1 MAKTRSLQVVISGDA
16 KDLNRAFKSVDQSAK
31 HTESK
36 LGSFGK
42 NAAKGF
48 ALVGAA
54 AAGAAVVGLKKA
66 TDAAIEAEKSQ
77 ARMEAQ
83 LKASGASYKAHAKEI
98 DAVIQKHS
106 KLAGIDDEDL
116 QDAFTNIVRSSGS
129 VQTGLKNV
137 GLAADISAA
146 RHISAAKA
154 GELVGKVAAGNTN
167 ALARYGVKVKEGA
180 TVQEALAAAQRK
192 FGGQSEAYGK
202 TTAGAMARAGV
213 AVENLG
219 EIVGAKLAPFIA
231 KGANALANFVDKS
244 GGLAGPIR
252 TASGA
257 IRSAYNNI
265 VEAVSRFQRR
275 HAKEIDDVI
284 RAARALGRAFRAVFE
299 NVVVPV
305 VRTAVEILGRV
316 LGRIARVLGGI
327 IGTVAALINGDWR
340 TAWRRF
346 RGVVADTVKGVA
358 GTIKD
363 VGGAVWSAVTALG
376 KLVVR
381 GIVKGIKAT
390 PGAIADAIKGLFKG
404 VAGIV
409 GNAVGDVAGAAS
421 TAAQQSP
428 GIGPGSTPG
437 PLLPGG
443 ATPGGLSSA
452 ARSGLSKIQQLFGG
466 VRVTSGRRSPAEN
479 ARVGGAPNSDHLSG
493 NALDLVPTEGWT
505 PSGVARL
512 DRIVAWAKRSGL
524 VRWIGW
530 RGVPGHGPGDH
541 LHLSF
546 KSGGRDTGDV
556 TASTPGRIAGVSG
569 NAKSGIGLAVDAA
582 VKAGFSGT
590 DLVNMVAIAGRESG
604 YNPAA
609 HNPVPPD
616 DSWGLWQIN
625 VRPEANPRFKSW
637 KLTDPYVNAR
647 AARILF
653 KSAGLSPWKHAGG
666 PLGDTNVA
674 AARAAVRAYRAGGGK
689 GPAAAPSGGGGGAA
703 PEKVNPYDLAIA
715 GSDVAVAEAT
725 GGGRGLGGG
734 RVSPALAEAQAQS
747 NRLAIVNREI
757 RRVRTGL
764 KKAKTPATKLRLRQQ
779 LAQLLGERNT
789 ITGRI
794 EELRKSPELDA
805 GEALPT
811 PGDFLSART
820 SQAGLTAGLE
830 DDLAV
835 AREAVDLRRGEYGT
849 ALGTGDPRKISE
861 AADALKAAS
870 ENLESVSTTIAEA
883 AKQERI
889 DWSNAELALAQLTDA
904 TEDDVAALQSRQSLE
919 EQALA
924 EAQAANDPR
933 RISEAAS
940 NLKGTR
946 DALKEFQKAAE
957 EDKRAREEHT
967 AALKAVADELKRQTD
982 FAERVQTTESF
993 QLKKYLA
1000 DVISGQIG
1008 GTGVVPR
1015 SYTPGSGVAYQY

>member
-83 LKASGASYKAHAKEI
+83 LKASGASYKAHASEI

-154 GELVGKVAAGNTN
+154 GELVGKVAAGNTG

-257 IRSAYNNI
+257 IRSAYNSI
-265 VEAVSRFQRR
+265 VETVSRFQRR

-466 VRVTSGRRSPAEN
+466 VRVTSGLRSPAEN

-582 VKAGFSGT
+582 VKAGFTGT

-604 YNPAA
+604 YNPTA

-653 KSAGLSPWKHAGG
+653 KGAGLSPWKHAGG

-689 GPAAAPSGGGGGAA
+689 GPAVAPSGGGGGGAA

-715 GSDVAVAEAT
+715 GSDVDIAEAQSG
-725 GGGRGLGGG
+725 GGGRGLGGR

-757 RRVRTGL
+757 RRLRTGL

-779 LAQLLGERNT
+779 LAEKLGERNT

-794 EELRKSPELDA
+794 TELRTPPEATDAATGADVATAEVPERVSPLTGLDADIERINLAERAGEISPEQA
-805 GEALPT
+805 R
-811 PGDFLSART
+811 DFR
-820 SQAGLTAGLE
+820 QAQ
-830 DDLAV
+830 
-835 AREAVDLRRGEYGT
+835 RG
-849 ALGTGDPRKISE
+849 
-861 AADALKAAS
+861 
-870 ENLESVSTTIAEA
+870 
-883 AKQERI
+883 
-889 DWSNAELALAQLTDA
+889 LALQGNFWGALDENERLRVLGDIREEVAQNTQA
-904 TEDDVAALQSRQSLE
+904 QE
-919 EQALA
+919 E
-924 EAQAANDPR
+924 AN
-933 RISEAAS
+933 
-940 NLKGTR
+940 
-946 DALKEFQKAAE
+946 KAAE
-957 EDKRAREEHT
+957 EEKRAREEHT